1 MSENIVSLSNVRISF
16 PHLAAPSAF
25 KEGDTPK
32 FSAIFLLPP
41 DHPGVVA
48 FQKAI
53 AFVAQE
59 KWKEKASGAMEVLKS
74 DRKIRPFSRGEEH
87 VDAKS
92 LAVRPGYEGMF
103 VISARN
109 QSRPQIYKADGH
121 KVDPENTM
129 EIRAAAEKIYGGCY
143 VNAVVKPYAY
153 KEGIGMACELLG
165 VQFFK
170 DGDAFGTPV
179 ADISGMFAPV
189 ASVAPSAPFKL

>member
-1 MSENIVSLSNVRISF
+1 MNESIVSLSNVRISF
-16 PHLAAPSAF
+16 PHLMAPSAF

-41 DHPGVVA
+41 DHPSVAA
-48 FQKAI
+48 FQKAV

-59 KWKEKASGAMEVLKS
+59 KWKEKANGALEVLKS

-92 LAVRPGYEGMF
+92 LTVRPGYEGMF

-109 QSRPQIYKADGH
+109 PSRPQIYKTDGS

-129 EIRAAAEKIYGGCY
+129 EMRSACEKIYGGCY
-143 VNAVVKPYAY
+143 VNAVVKPFAY

-170 DGDAFGTPV
+170 DGDAFGAV
-179 ADISGMFAPV
+179 AADISSMFAPV
-189 ASVAPSAPFKL
+189 ASAALSAPFKL